1 MALRCDRC
9 FSKSKP
15 LAPMF
20 QDATW
25 LKLAKRHETLCA
37 KCAFA
42 RAHKRGINLTFDD
55 LLPCVSNLAGPWF
68 DQFFAAE
75 PSEKILPPE
84 RAYAWQRAILLRA
97 TQMRGSPPVAKGK
110 VLAAD
115 QNGLTLREAPE
126 GGLYGWDEI
135 DWANGEKYF
144 KVDQPDGEPTEILI
158 HFERDNSM
166 RLKEIIAPLGPG
178 TLGTGKMRSI
188 FRLLQRAYPGIETLG
203 GYRMTGVRMSR
214 PVEVKFNLRR
224 LAGTAS
230 ATREAA

>member
-1 MALRCDRC
+1 MKCNRCL
-9 FSKSKP
+9 SKSKP

-25 LKLAKRHETLCA
+25 LKLAKRRHETLCA

-42 RAHKRGINLTFDD
+42 RARNRRVTLTFDE
-55 LLPCVSNLAGPWF
+55 LLPCVSNLEGPWF
-68 DQFFAAE
+68 DQFLATE
-75 PSEKILPPE
+75 SSEKILLPE

-97 TQMRGSPPVAKGK
+97 AQMRSSPPPVAKGK
-110 VLAAD
+110 VLATD

-135 DWANGEKYF
+135 DSANGEKYF
-144 KVDQPDGEPTEILI
+144 KVDQPDGEPIEILI
-158 HFERDNSM
+158 RFESDSL

-188 FRLLQRAYPGIETLG
+188 FRMLQRAYPGIETLG
-203 GYRMTGVRMSR
+203 GYRMTGVRLSR

-230 ATREAA
+230 TTREAA